1 MGERRTDANAR
12 ANARKTENLG
22 QSRLEMCLSPWRVGR
37 RVVSRWRRRVF
48 GARSRGNGSGSGG
61 GSSAR
66 THRKRASET
75 LTTRFLSASFS
86 SRASCSSVGASS
98 PDGSA
103 AGPGFSLRNHSSPAR
118 AWRSKRANA
127 ASFCVSDSRS
137 GWFGFPRMSHSSASV
152 HPARG
157 EERRK
162 GEGRCQEAEADWRF
176 SRARGARDCA
186 HLAVPRAP
194 PRAAG
199 RTRTPSRPSAL
210 ALSAVA
216 RRATVSDAG
225 SLSSSNLLFSPVAL
239 TPPPRLAFSLK

>member
-1 MGERRTDANAR
+1 MPDA
-12 ANARKTENLG
+12 
-22 QSRLEMCLSPWRVGR
+22 
-37 RVVSRWRRRVF
+37 
-48 GARSRGNGSGSGG
+48 
-61 GSSAR
+61 
-66 THRKRASET
+66 
-75 LTTRFLSASFS
+75 
-86 SRASCSSVGASS
+86 
-98 PDGSA
+98 SA

-162 GEGRCQEAEADWRF
+162 GEGRGQEAEADWRF

-239 TPPPRLAFSLK
+239 TAPAGLAFSLKSEDCGRTAREIFFHLSDWLSYDFSRSRASKPASASSRATQRQRPASGRSRRPRSRRKRLSTESVRESSASTRVWGPRRTRITR

>member
-1 MGERRTDANAR
+1 LPDA
-12 ANARKTENLG
+12 
-22 QSRLEMCLSPWRVGR
+22 
-37 RVVSRWRRRVF
+37 
-48 GARSRGNGSGSGG
+48 
-61 GSSAR
+61 
-66 THRKRASET
+66 
-75 LTTRFLSASFS
+75 
-86 SRASCSSVGASS
+86 
-98 PDGSA
+98 SA

-162 GEGRCQEAEADWRF
+162 GEGRGQEAEADWRF

-216 RRATVSDAG
+216 RRATVSDPG

-239 TPPPRLAFSLK
+239 TAPAGLAFSLKWRGLREDCTRDFFSIFLTGSHTIFLARVPRSQPPLRVARHNVSARRRAGHDVLGLVGRDCRPSPCVSQAPRRVSGDRDGRALHVNRPAIVERCA